1 MMKFISLKPRNT
13 YGLEENTMKT
23 WLPVLLVVVACMLSG
38 NAYAATEAAGAG
50 LGYAGLGAG
59 LAIGLAGLGGGLG
72 QGNAARGMYEAVS
85 RNPQAA
91 GKLNAPFYV
100 GMAFIE
106 SLVIFSFVIAYTLA
120 VPS

>member
-1 MMKFISLKPRNT
+1 
-13 YGLEENTMKT
+13 MKT

-38 NAYAATEAAGAG
+38 NAYAGEGAVAG
-50 LGYAGLGAG
+50 LGYFGVGAG

-120 VPS
+120 TSGS

>member
-1 MMKFISLKPRNT
+1 
-13 YGLEENTMKT
+13 MKT

-38 NAYAATEAAGAG
+38 NAYAAAEGAAAG

-59 LAIGLAGLGGGLG
+59 FAIGLAGLGGTLG

-100 GMAFIE
+100 GIAFME

-120 VPS
+120 TS